1 MLSKRHLNLSKRQKI
16 ILFLLPMV
24 IAILILLIPASPLVF
39 AYDTEVKT
47 PPGFQVFE
55 ARINGIDLL
64 KDDDNTQVTP
74 TEAVNFSLYLK
85 TMEGSVVLRSFN
97 LTFIYLGQPLTL
109 DYTDVVYDKEITANS
124 TFSFNRLT
132 ILSEVFPGLSDPIEV
147 SVPVKIMFSYTLLG
161 LEVDF
166 EAKSSADFQGR
177 PLDILTLLILWV
189 GTTGFAKM
197 TIGNYIMMSIG
208 LLLIYFGIVK
218 DYEPL
223 LLLPIGFGAILI
235 NLPAG
240 LMNAPTTEEP
250 IGGFL
255 WYLYQAGIFTELF
268 PILIFVGIGA
278 MTDFGPLL
286 ENPKLLLLG
295 AAGQLG
301 IFLTLM
307 IILLSNPILAMFP
320 ALGMSFTLQEAAS
333 IAIIGA
339 ADGPSAIYLTSKF
352 APHLLGPITVCA
364 YSYMALVPLIQPP
377 VARILVPEKYR
388 KIRMDYGKPAPKA
401 TKILFP
407 IIVTLLTCLIAPMAA
422 PLMGSLM
429 LGNFLRESG
438 VVERLSE
445 SAQNEIANI
454 VTLLLG
460 ITIGATMTAEAFLQ
474 PTTLLIYGAGL
485 FAFIMATAGGLILA
499 WIMYFISRGKVNPLV
514 GMCGISAFPM
524 SARVCHAMGRKADP
538 ENFLIA
544 HAMGANT
551 GGQIG
556 SVAATG
562 VLLLLIPL
570 LAGLL
575 L

>member
-1 MLSKRHLNLSKRQKI
+1 MLSKRQKK
-16 ILFLLPMV
+16 LLVLLP
-24 IAILILLIPASPLVF
+24 ILICGVLLFFPFSALSSGLSSEDNN
-39 AYDTEVKT
+39 A
-47 PPGFQVFE
+47 PGFETFE
-55 ARINGIDLL
+55 IQINGQDLFTG
-64 KDDDNTQVTP
+64 NTQINPLETF
-74 TEAVNFSLYLK
+74 NFSLYLK
-85 TMEGSVVLRSFN
+85 TMEGSIVLRSFN
-97 LTFIYLGQPLTL
+97 LTFMYLSQSLTV
-109 DYTDVVYDKEITANS
+109 DFPEIANQAIDANS
-124 TFSFNRLT
+124 TFSYSELVT
-132 ILSEVFPGLSDPIEV
+132 LSDISAGFSDPIEV
-147 SVPVKIMFSYTLLG
+147 TVPVKIMFSYTLLG

-166 EAKSSADFQGR
+166 ERKVDTGFQGR
-177 PLDILTLLILWV
+177 PMDIFSLIVLWL

-197 TIGNYIMMSIG
+197 TIGNYIMMAIG
-208 LLLIYFGIVK
+208 LGLIYFGIVK
-218 DYEPL
+218 EYEPL
-223 LLLPIGFGAILI
+223 LLLPIGFGAVLI

-240 LMNAPTTEEP
+240 LMNAPTAEEP

-255 WYLYQAGIFTELF
+255 WYLYQAGIFTEIF

-307 IILLSNPILAMFP
+307 IILLSNPIINAIPLLGL
-320 ALGMSFTLQEAAS
+320 LGMKPFTLYQASS

-352 APHLLGPITVCA
+352 APELLGPVTVCA
-364 YSYMALVPLIQPP
+364 YSYMAMVPLIQPP
-377 VARILVPEKYR
+377 VARRLVPEKYR
-388 KIRMDYGKPAPKA
+388 KIRMEHGKPVSRT

-438 VVERLSE
+438 VVERLSQ

-460 ITIGATMTAEAFLQ
+460 ITIGATMTAEAFLE

-485 FAFIMATAGGLILA
+485 FAFIMATTGGIILA
-499 WIMYFISRGKVNPLV
+499 WIMYAITGGKINPLV
-514 GMCGISAFPM
+514 GLCGISAFPM
-524 SARVCHAMGRKADP
+524 SARVCHALGREADP
-538 ENFLIA
+538 DNFLIA

>member
-1 MLSKRHLNLSKRQKI
+1 MVASMLSKQQKK
-16 ILFLLPMV
+16 LLVLLP
-24 IAILILLIPASPLVF
+24 IFICGALLFFPFSVLSSGLS
-39 AYDTEVKT
+39 TEDNNA
-47 PPGFQVFE
+47 PGFETFE
-55 ARINGIDLL
+55 IQINGQDLFTGDAQINPL
-64 KDDDNTQVTP
+64 ETF
-74 TEAVNFSLYLK
+74 NFSLYLK
-85 TMEGSVVLRSFN
+85 TMEGSIVLHSFN
-97 LTFIYLGQPLTL
+97 LTFTYLSQSLIVDFPEIENQPI
-109 DYTDVVYDKEITANS
+109 DANS
-124 TFSFNRLT
+124 TFTYSELVT
-132 ILSEVFPGLSDPIEV
+132 LSDISAGLSDPIEV
-147 SVPVKIMFSYTLLG
+147 TVPVKIMFSYTLLG
-161 LEVDF
+161 LDVDF
-166 EAKSSADFQGR
+166 EAKVDTQFQGR
-177 PLDILTLLILWV
+177 PMDILTLIVLWL

-197 TIGNYIMMSIG
+197 TIGNYIMMAIG
-208 LLLIYFGIVK
+208 LGLIYFGIVK
-218 DYEPL
+218 EYEPL

-240 LMNAPTTEEP
+240 LMNAPTVEEP

-255 WYLYQAGIFTELF
+255 WYLYQAGIFTEIF

-301 IFLTLM
+301 IFMTLM
-307 IILLSNPILAMFP
+307 IILLSNPIISAIPLLGL
-320 ALGMSFTLQEAAS
+320 LGMQPFTLQQASS

-352 APHLLGPITVCA
+352 APELLGPVTVCA
-364 YSYMALVPLIQPP
+364 YSYMAMVPLIQPP
-377 VARILVPEKYR
+377 VARRLVPEKYR
-388 KIRMDYGKPAPKA
+388 KIRMEYGKPAPKT

-407 IIVTLLTCLIAPMAA
+407 IIVTLLTCLIAPLAA

-438 VVERLSE
+438 VVERLSQ

-485 FAFIMATAGGLILA
+485 FAFIMATIGGIILA
-499 WIMYFISRGKVNPLV
+499 WIMYAITRGKINPLV
-514 GMCGISAFPM
+514 GLCGISAFPM
-524 SARVCHAMGRKADP
+524 SARVCHAMGREADP
-538 ENFLIA
+538 DNFLIS